1 MFRFIGHL
9 LARAWRTADF
19 WRIPMV
25 DGVRIGSPLAAGTM
39 FLFLVFL
46 GVGMALLM
54 LGFDLD
60 QVDLWLEAQGGWL
73 DALGTL
79 MLKGLCLFILLMCV
93 LIGAGVLLAAV
104 FDRESPERPGVFGA
118 LMMSLGALVVGWF
131 AWNGLFI

>member
-1 MFRFIGHL
+1 
-9 LARAWRTADF
+9 
-19 WRIPMV
+19 MV

-46 GVGMALLM
+46 GVGMVLLM

-73 DALGTL
+73 GLVGKL
-79 MLKGLCLFILLMCV
+79 MLKALFLFILLMCV
-93 LIGAGVLLAAV
+93 LIGAVGPILAL
-104 FDRESPERPGVFGA
+104 FDRESTERPKIFGT
-118 LMMSLGALVVGWF
+118 LMLMLGSLVAGWF